1 MNLDNLNKW
10 LTLVAN
16 LGVVV
21 GIFFLAIEIRQ
32 NQQTLEQTQAL
43 IERDYDL
50 AVVDNLQQIAD
61 TSDDMRMLFLQY
73 PEIAELNIRGRAG
86 EELSEVDAMR
96 YRSLCGMQIWNDAV
110 THKRNLVLGRDDL
123 ARAEEVGI
131 RDRIRKEPGFKKCWE
146 SQVDGMRLWGVGD
159 LVDGVYSEDIAGQ
172 NQE

>member
-43 IERDYDL
+43 IQRDYDL
-50 AVVDNLQQIAD
+50 AVVDNMQQVAD
-61 TSDDMRMLFLQY
+61 SSDDIRMLVIQH
-73 PEIAELNIRGRAG
+73 PEIAALNIRGREG
-86 EELSEVDAMR
+86 ENLSDVDAVR
-96 YRSLCGMQIWNDAV
+96 YRSLCGMQIWNAAV
-110 THKRNLVLGRDDL
+110 NHQRNLVLGRDDL
-123 ARAEEVGI
+123 AAAEEVVI
-131 RDRIRKEPGFKKCWE
+131 RNRISNQPGFKACWE
-146 SQVDGMRLWGVGD
+146 SQIDGLRLWGVGE
-159 LVDGVYSEDIAGQ
+159 LVDGVYSVDTVDQ

>member
-61 TSDDMRMLFLQY
+61 TSDDMRLLFLQY

-86 EELSEVDAMR
+86 EDLSDVDTLR

-110 THKRNLVLGRDDL
+110 THQRNLVLGRHDL

-131 RDRIRKEPGFKKCWE
+131 RRRINDEPGFKECCE
-146 SQVDGMRLWGVGD
+146 AQVDGLRRWGVGE
-159 LVDGVYSEDIAGQ
+159 LVDGVYSVDIVDQ

>member
-43 IERDYDL
+43 IQRDYDL

-73 PEIAELNIRGRAG
+73 PEIAELSIRGRAG
-86 EELSEVDAMR
+86 EEMSDVDAVR

-110 THKRNLVLGRDDL
+110 THKRNVVLGRDDL
-123 ARAEEVGI
+123 ARAEEIVI
-131 RDRIRKEPGFKKCWE
+131 RNRISTEPGFKECWE
-146 SQVDGMRLWGVGD
+146 SQVDGLRMWGVGE
-159 LVDGVYSEDIAGQ
+159 LVDGVYSKDTDDQ

>member
-32 NQQTLEQTQAL
+32 NQQTIEQTQAL
-43 IERDYDL
+43 IQRDFDL
-50 AVVDNLQQIAD
+50 AVVDNLQQVAD
-61 TSDDMRMLFLQY
+61 NSDDQRLLYLQF
-73 PEIAELNIRGRAG
+73 PEIAELEIKGSAG
-86 EELSEVDAMR
+86 ENLSEVDALR
-96 YRSLCGMQIWNDAV
+96 YQALCGMQIRNDAV
-110 THKRNLVLGRDDL
+110 SHQRNLILGRDDL
-123 ARAEEVGI
+123 AKAEEVWI
-131 RDRIRKEPGFKKCWE
+131 RSRISNEPGFRACWE